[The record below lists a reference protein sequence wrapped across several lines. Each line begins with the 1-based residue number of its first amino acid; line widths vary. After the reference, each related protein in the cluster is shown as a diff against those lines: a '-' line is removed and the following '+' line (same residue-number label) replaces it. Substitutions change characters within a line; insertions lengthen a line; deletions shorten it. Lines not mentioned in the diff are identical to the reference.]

1 MTPSRRTECKQYPS
15 VAVDQYTRDVSLVR
29 LLSSFWLHTPLIKC
43 EHCASALRHLETIN
57 ECSLIL
63 LQIPYSKPFKLVP
76 LASAV
81 GNTIRCV
88 LSLKVLTML
97 SGRTPEEWNWSH
109 LFKFSTDQVWRK
121 TLLTIIMRWE
131 YFDENCGANV
141 HVCIHKDAGHYHSI
155 CVYYCCQK
163 VSHIRPHQQHMC
175 NPRVVHILT

>member
-29 LLSSFWLHTPLIKC
+29 LLSSFWLLTPLIKC

-76 LASAV
+76 LASTV

-121 TLLTIIMRWE
+121 TLLTIIMHQRSYLCLWMHWE
-131 YFDENCGANV
+131 YFDENFRDCMSS
-141 HVCIHKDAGHYHSI
+141 DTDD
-155 CVYYCCQK
+155 
-163 VSHIRPHQQHMC
+163 HQGTCAKTLVWESNQ
-175 NPRVVHILT
+175 RDQGKT